1 MDQNLFPTIDTA
13 ATGRNIQRLRKES
26 GLTVR
31 DLQDYFGFE
40 DPQAIYRWQWG
51 RSLPS
56 VDNLYALSM
65 LLHVS
70 MNEILVPQ
78 ASTYHTT
85 RKTADRAVFSFIWIV
100 RVDTKH
106 GSDRFRSIDW
116 IYKCLFRLLCPPKSL
131 ARCSRSGHKSSNTPI

>member
-1 MDQNLFPTIDTA
+1 MDQNLFPVIDTA

-56 VDNLYALSM
+56 VDNLYALSA

-70 MNEILVPQ
+70 MNDILVPQ
-78 ASTYHTT
+78 TSIYYTNE
-85 RKTADRAVFSFIWIV
+85 KTAEKAVFSCIFFV
-100 RVDTKH
+100 NR
-106 GSDRFRSIDW
+106 RSQI
-116 IYKCLFRLLCPPKSL
+116 LFHCFFSAHNASYNSSPPSI
-131 ARCSRSGHKSSNTPI
+131 SR

>member
-56 VDNLYALSM
+56 EDNLYALSM
-65 LLHVS
+65 LLHVP

-78 ASTYHTT
+78 TSTYHTT
-85 RKTADRAVFSFIWIV
+85 RKTADRAVFSCIFV
-100 RVDTKH
+100 VGVDTN
-106 GSDRFRSIDW
+106 SQTPRFSSTDW
-116 IYKCLFRLLCPPKSL
+116 IYKSLFS
-131 ARCSRSGHKSSNTPI
+131 I

>member
-56 VDNLYALSM
+56 VDNLYALSA

-70 MNEILVPQ
+70 MNDILVPQ
-78 ASTYHTT
+78 TSIYYTNE
-85 RKTADRAVFSFIWIV
+85 KTAEKAVFSCIFFV
-100 RVDTKH
+100 NATSGVDTNLHSKAFDLSD
-106 GSDRFRSIDW
+106 GSISSIAF
-116 IYKCLFRLLCPPKSL
+116 LFIHLKALTRQISTDI
-131 ARCSRSGHKSSNTPI
+131 NF